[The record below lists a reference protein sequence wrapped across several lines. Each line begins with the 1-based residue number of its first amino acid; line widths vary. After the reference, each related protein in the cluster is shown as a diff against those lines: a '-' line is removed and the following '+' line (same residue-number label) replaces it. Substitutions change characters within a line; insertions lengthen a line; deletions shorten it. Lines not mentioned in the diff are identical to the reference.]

1 MFSKANLHSENK
13 LIKNKGKS
21 LKRKELKTMN
31 LETALRELG
40 KEIQKDPR
48 FEALQAAAAKNDA
61 DESLQQ
67 QMQEMQLLS
76 LKYQQEAGKGD
87 EADKNRIA
95 DLQKQYETLYEEIM
109 KNENMEAYTAAASQM
124 EGMAQ
129 YISQMIGLF
138 FDGQDPETC
147 EIPDES
153 CTHNCSTCGGCH

>member
-1 MFSKANLHSENK
+1 MS
-13 LIKNKGKS
+13 
-21 LKRKELKTMN
+21 

-48 FEALQAAAAKNDA
+48 FEALKNAASVNDA
-61 DESLQQ
+61 DETLQN
-67 QMQEMQLLS
+67 QMQELQLVT

-87 EADKNRIA
+87 DADKARIEELQQ
-95 DLQKQYETLYEEIM
+95 DYQKQYEAIM
-109 KNENMEAYTAAASQM
+109 QNENMVNYSKCAAEM
-124 EGMAQ
+124 EQMAQ

-147 EIPDES
+147 EIPAEE